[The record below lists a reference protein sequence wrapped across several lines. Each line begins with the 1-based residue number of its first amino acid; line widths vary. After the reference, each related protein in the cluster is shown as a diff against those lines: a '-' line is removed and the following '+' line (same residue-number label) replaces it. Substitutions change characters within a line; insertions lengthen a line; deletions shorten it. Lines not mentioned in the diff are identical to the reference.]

1 MNVYFR
7 VFLYTPI
14 ILTCVVLIPIQGMG
28 QSEPTTTSSQ
38 TSISSYIQELEAGNA
53 KQRMETVNHIIQV
66 SPSLTNT
73 YIQMLGQPF
82 STDHDTQVAMKAF
95 LWSVHYPSHS
105 SNEGKADQKTD
116 SPPADWLQTL
126 ITIEE
131 PDWKAALTEMKRKKG
146 LQFIHPDSLPSFT
159 SLRANVLFRVALLRA
174 LGEFGT
180 QGNMHVVSPLFD
192 FAFLHQGLFKEE
204 CGRILQQIGEYAV
217 PELTKIAYT
226 RYNLEDKKTK
236 AERKGKNLSAQI
248 KYAKGLLDQMD
259 RQTAEK
265 ALKRTTSEALKVALL
280 QVYGDIQ
287 YHPAVEPV
295 FLYTKDSLPSVR
307 AAARA
312 AFLRYVEGPAP
323 PPSPRRYRKQA
334 NGVVE
339 TQAKED
345 FWDFRKLAKVY
356 VQNELIQWKVSFPKT
371 ATQKEM
377 TLLLFRFYD
386 DQQKMGGENL
396 FAKGKNAEKLGQ
408 LKQAVDIYQWL
419 LSHQP
424 EHPRRKEMVDAF
436 YQYGESLA
444 KQGEQNQDQKTI
456 SVAIGY
462 IRKAVI
468 LFPQHPNHA
477 RMEARYHYLDGK
489 QAQALGG
496 DGKIDFEWAL
506 AADPT
511 YQEAAHELAV
521 LKK

>member
-1 MNVYFR
+1 MNFYSR
-7 VFLYTPI
+7 VFLYSPI
-14 ILTCVVLIPIQGMG
+14 IFTCIVLVPFPGRG
-28 QSEPTTTSSQ
+28 QSDPSMTSSQ
-38 TSISSYIQELEAGNA
+38 TSVSSYLQELESGNA
-53 KQRMETVNHIIQV
+53 KQRLETVNRIIEV
-66 SPSLTNT
+66 SPSAIGPYL
-73 YIQMLGQPF
+73 QMLEQALPENQNF
-82 STDHDTQVAMKAF
+82 RIAITAL
-95 LWSVHYPSHS
+95 LWRAQHPAHISG
-105 SNEGKADQKTD
+105 EGKEKIST
-116 SPPADWLQTL
+116 PPQFDWLNAL
-126 ITIEE
+126 VSIEE
-131 PDWKAALTEMKRKKG
+131 GDWKTALEEMKKKKG
-146 LQFIHPDSLPSFT
+146 LRLSHSDSLPSFT
-159 SLRANVLFRVALLRA
+159 SVRANLLFRVALLRA
-174 LGEFGT
+174 LGAFGT
-180 QGNMHVVSPLFD
+180 QGYMEVVKPLFD
-192 FAFLHQGLFKEE
+192 FAFLYQGFFKEE

-265 ALKRTTSEALKVALL
+265 ALKSTTSEALKVALL

-287 YHPAVEPV
+287 YYPAVEPV
-295 FLYTKDSLPSVR
+295 FLYTKDNLPSVR

-356 VQNELIQWKVSFPKT
+356 VQNELIQWKVPFPKT

-386 DQQKMGGENL
+386 EQQKMGGENL
-396 FAKGKNAEKLGQ
+396 FEKGKNAEKLGQ

-468 LFPQHPNHA
+468 VFPQHPNHA

-511 YQEAAHELAV
+511 YQEAARELAV